1 MTAHVGLPHLHRYAT
16 ALTFLALTT
25 TACSAGSDTFDTDTA
40 AATTTTAPAASASVT
55 ASGEP
60 SPTASET
67 ARGPVLP
74 GLIAF
79 RRYSIG
85 SESDGT
91 LFSIATDGSHER
103 LLVKPPAGTSL
114 EDPDWAPGG
123 GLLYSRIGMADTE
136 THQLV
141 LAGPGG
147 RHPRLLNPTSPGTLP
162 DGDAADRGVFSPDG
176 RSIAYVR
183 GSGKVTNDQLQHVD
197 IWISDADGSHRRN
210 LTKGASYSADRNGVA
225 WSPEGSRLVFSLA
238 MSASGSPA
246 NGLALFVIN
255 ADGSGLRRLTP
266 WKLGAGGPPDWSSHD
281 LIAFRAVDDEESG
294 IGNFFTIRPDGTHL
308 TQVTHFADTV
318 VSHKVSFSPD
328 GRWIAFAR
336 SDSAG
341 ANDIYIA
348 SIDGKHVYPVIQTHE
363 TESSPDW
370 GPVP

>member
-1 MTAHVGLPHLHRYAT
+1 MTAPVGLPHLHRYAT
-16 ALTFLALTT
+16 ALTLLALTT
-25 TACSAGSDTFDTDTA
+25 AACSAGSDTSDTDTA
-40 AATTTTAPAASASVT
+40 AATNTTVPAASASVT
-55 ASGEP
+55 DPGAP
-60 SPTASET
+60 SPSTSET

-85 SESDGT
+85 SETDGT
-91 LFSIATDGSHER
+91 LFSVSTDGSHER

-123 GLLYSRIGMADTE
+123 GLLYSRIGIADTE
-136 THQLV
+136 SHQLV

-147 RHPRLLNPTSPGTLP
+147 SQPRLLNPTIRGMLP
-162 DGDAADRGVFSPDG
+162 DGDLADRGVFSPDG
-176 RSIAYVR
+176 RFVAYVR

-225 WSPEGSRLVFSLA
+225 WSPDGSRLVFSLL
-238 MSASGSPA
+238 MSASGTPA

-255 ADGSGLRRLTP
+255 VDGSGLRRLTP

-308 TQVTHFADTV
+308 TQVTHFADAV

-336 SDSAG
+336 SDTG
-341 ANDIYIA
+341 GTNDVYIA
-348 SIDGKHVYPVIQTHE
+348 SIDGKHVYPVTQTPE

>member
-1 MTAHVGLPHLHRYAT
+1 M
-16 ALTFLALTT
+16 
-25 TACSAGSDTFDTDTA
+25 
-40 AATTTTAPAASASVT
+40 
-55 ASGEP
+55 
-60 SPTASET
+60 
-67 ARGPVLP
+67 LP

-85 SESDGT
+85 SETDGT
-91 LFSIATDGSHER
+91 LFSVSTDGSHER

-123 GLLYSRIGMADTE
+123 GLLYSRIVIADTE
-136 THQLV
+136 SHQLV
-141 LAGPGG
+141 LAGPDGSQ
-147 RHPRLLNPTSPGTLP
+147 PRLLNPTIPGTLP
-162 DGDAADRGVFSPDG
+162 DGDLADSGVFSPDG
-176 RSIAYVR
+176 RFVAYVR

-225 WSPEGSRLVFSLA
+225 WSPDGTRLVFSLI
-238 MSASGSPA
+238 MSASGTPA

-255 ADGSGLRRLTP
+255 VDGSGLRRLTP

-294 IGNFFTIRPDGTHL
+294 IGNIFTIRPDGTHL
-308 TQVTHFADTV
+308 TQVTHFADAV

-336 SDSAG
+336 SDTG
-341 ANDIYIA
+341 GTNDIYIA
-348 SIDGKHVYPVIQTHE
+348 SIDGKHVYPVTQTPE